1 MEYGHQ
7 NTTTQ
12 LRNYLQQPNRGSTC
26 IIVAVTSDEPSRYL
40 TSALPILREMGAD
53 VADVRTRGSFGFVA
67 QKGFLAK
74 TVLRKALTEA
84 ESKASQPQLNATV
97 TGVSYC

>member
-1 MEYGHQ
+1 
-7 NTTTQ
+7 
-12 LRNYLQQPNRGSTC
+12 
-26 IIVAVTSDEPSRYL
+26 
-40 TSALPILREMGAD
+40 MGAD

-84 ESKASQPQLNATV
+84 ESKASLPQLNATV